1 MPVIDGLFL
10 SINPGFS
17 IRLIFLKK
25 EKNNE
30 IKWIEGAYAHFAE
43 VGPEQ
48 LNIKRIAEITGLP
61 RTNFYYHF
69 PDTDELLTHLL
80 NFHVNV
86 SKKFEAE
93 LQQKLKVFIPDLHRI
108 LSSYKTGVKFHWQLF
123 KHRSDIRYGYIYNS
137 GNSSSADIILPV
149 FRNYYEL
156 TVSDS
161 ALRALWKTLTDSWY
175 SRLDF
180 DNFSPESMA
189 ELAEEI
195 MNSILTFNR
204 ETAILSQK
212 RS

>member
-1 MPVIDGLFL
+1 
-10 SINPGFS
+10 
-17 IRLIFLKK
+17 
-25 EKNNE
+25 
-30 IKWIEGAYAHFAE
+30 
-43 VGPEQ
+43 
-48 LNIKRIAEITGLP
+48 
-61 RTNFYYHF
+61 
-69 PDTDELLTHLL
+69 LLTQLL
-80 NFHVNV
+80 NFHADN

-108 LSSYKTGVKFHWQLF
+108 LYSYKTGVKFHWQLF
-123 KHRSDIRYGYIYNS
+123 KHRSDIRFGYMYNS

-195 MNSILTFNR
+195 MQSILTFNR
-204 ETAILSQK
+204 ETAILKQK

>member
-1 MPVIDGLFL
+1 LE
-10 SINPGFS
+10 
-17 IRLIFLKK
+17 K
-25 EKNNE
+25 EKNNQR
-30 IKWIEGAYAHFAE
+30 KWIEGAYTHFAD
-43 VGPEQ
+43 VGPDQ
-48 LNIKRIAEITGLP
+48 LNIKRIAQITGLP

-69 PDTDELLTHLL
+69 PDTDVLLTHLL
-80 NFHVNV
+80 NFHADN

-108 LSSYKTGVKFHWQLF
+108 LHSYKTGVKFHWQLF
-123 KHRSDIRYGYIYNS
+123 KHRSDIRFGYLYNS

-149 FRNYYEL
+149 FRDYYEL

-161 ALRALWKTLTDSWY
+161 ALRGLWKTLTDSWY
-175 SRLDF
+175 ARMDF

-195 MNSILTFNR
+195 MQSILTFNR
-204 ETAILSQK
+204 ETAILKQK

>member
-1 MPVIDGLFL
+1 V
-10 SINPGFS
+10 
-17 IRLIFLKK
+17 KK
-25 EKNNE
+25 ENNE
-30 IKWIEGAYAHFAE
+30 KRWLEGAYVHFAE

-69 PDTDELLTHLL
+69 PDTDVLLTQLL
-80 NFHVNV
+80 NFHADN

-108 LSSYKTGVKFHWQLF
+108 LYSYKTGVKFHWQLF
-123 KHRSDIRYGYIYNS
+123 KHRSDIRFGYMYNS

-195 MNSILTFNR
+195 MQSILTFNR
-204 ETAILSQK
+204 ETAILKQK